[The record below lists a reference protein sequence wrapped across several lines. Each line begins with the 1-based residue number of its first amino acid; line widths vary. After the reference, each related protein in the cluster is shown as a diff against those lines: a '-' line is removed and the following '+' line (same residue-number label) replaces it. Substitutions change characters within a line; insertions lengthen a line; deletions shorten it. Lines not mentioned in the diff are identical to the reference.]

1 MDRPIE
7 ASPYFKNRLSLR
19 SGNATLELAVGH
31 TLFSTAAV
39 DAGSRRLL
47 KSLADIEQPASVLDL
62 GCGYGPLGL
71 ALKARF
77 PDTNLHMVDR
87 DALAVRFARAN
98 ARDNGMSES
107 SVYGS
112 VGYGAVDQRFDLLV
126 SNVPGKAGDPV
137 IKDLI
142 IQARHALEPS
152 GRAAIVVVSP
162 LADLVATALI
172 SGNARQLLRIDGNN
186 HSVFHFD
193 FAEAAAEEP
202 ARPWADVYVRDTRAF
217 SSGEMVWNAA
227 TVWGVPEFD
236 SLTHSTKLA
245 IDQLD
250 RLSSTPDRILVF
262 SPGQGHLAVA
272 AALRWNPGHIT
283 LVSRDLLA
291 LQASEHNLRENNYPG
306 SIAAVHSADL
316 ASVDSRFDLVCGFLE
331 EKVPQAVQEAVLDQA
346 SNALDAP
353 GSLLVAGTSTAV
365 TRLTDRSKAGDLGLV
380 HRSRKHGHSAA
391 LLRTSTRRNNSATPR
406 NME

>member
-1 MDRPIE
+1 M
-7 ASPYFKNRLSLR
+7 R
-19 SGNATLELAVGH
+19 SGNTTLDLAVGH

-39 DAGSRRLL
+39 DGGSRLLL
-47 KSLADIEQPASVLDL
+47 KSLDDSQLPASVLDL

-107 SVYGS
+107 SIYGS
-112 VGYGAVDQRFDLLV
+112 VGYGAVDQKFDLLV

-137 IKDLI
+137 ITDLI
-142 IQARHALEPS
+142 MQARHALEPS

-162 LADLVATALI
+162 LADLVATALM
-172 SGNARQLLRIDGNN
+172 SGNARELLRIDGNN

-193 FAEAAAEEP
+193 FAEAAAEDP
-202 ARPWADVYVRDTRAF
+202 ARRSVDVYVRDSRAF

-227 TVWGVPEFD
+227 TVWGIPEFD
-236 SLTHSTKLA
+236 SLKYSTKLA
-245 IDQLD
+245 MDQLD
-250 RLSSTPDRILVF
+250 RLSSNPDRILVF

-272 AALRWNPGHIT
+272 AALRWNPRHIT

-291 LQASEHNLRENNYPG
+291 IQASERNLRENNYPG
-306 SIAAVHSADL
+306 SVAAVHSADL

-331 EKVPQAVQEAVLDQA
+331 EKVPQVVQEAVFDQA

-365 TRLTDRSKAGDLGLV
+365 TRLTNRSKAGDLGLI

-391 LLRTSTRRNNSATPR
+391 LLRTPPRRNESTTPR
-406 NME
+406 N